1 MHAIEQPVSTLWMLR
16 GHAVLG
22 SLVVTVGLWLMW
34 GAFSSL
40 IAAILAISVTGFLV
54 WRGTTL
60 GKVWAWTTLLLG
72 GESLAWP
79 MLTMIRILGDTTEP
93 TDPQIGEIGTSLLFG
108 LFSSIFWLT
117 FAYGIFRRSTEGR
130 QAVSEGGA
138 SAAQNP
144 RVPSRTGG
152 KKKKKRQERKS
163 GVQE

>member
-1 MHAIEQPVSTLWMLR
+1 MLR

-22 SLVVTVGLWLMW
+22 SVIVTVGFWLMW
-34 GAFSSL
+34 GELSPFV
-40 IAAILAISVTGFLV
+40 AAILGIGVTGFLV

-79 MLTMIRILGDTTEP
+79 ILTMIRIFRDTTEP

-117 FAYGIFRRSTEGR
+117 FAYGIFKRGAEGS
-130 QAVSEGGA
+130 QAKPEAGQP
-138 SAAQNP
+138 SAQEP

-152 KKKKKRQERKS
+152 KKKKKR
-163 GVQE
+163 